1 MALFISQVT
10 PSSNF
15 ETIPPPFHRPYHKLL
30 CRSFANLSICLS
42 KAEHNRLVIPD
53 YSSDVLPAISLQ
65 HRQSRL
71 FWDEASSRWRNSCRF
86 RTELSLSHFF
96 VRRLSSSQGYLDSLS
111 SSHSSKWAFWFPTQI
126 SIFSRRLLELFC
138 VWTIAKTFWVGFPKC
153 FTSKFAKSVDKTGN
167 KFWIFAQDSSL

>member
-15 ETIPPPFHRPYHKLL
+15 ETIPLPFPPTVPQVLR
-30 CRSFANLSICLS
+30 RSFSNLSICLS

-53 YSSDVLPAISLQ
+53 NSSGVLPAISLQ

-86 RTELSLSHFF
+86 RTELSLSHFIL
-96 VRRLSSSQGYLDSLS
+96 RRLSSSRCTLS
-111 SSHSSKWAFWFPTQI
+111 PSAHLTLPTEWAFWFLTKI
-126 SIFSRRLLELFC
+126 SIFSSRLLELFC
-138 VWTIAKTFWVGFPKC
+138 V
-153 FTSKFAKSVDKTGN
+153 
-167 KFWIFAQDSSL
+167 